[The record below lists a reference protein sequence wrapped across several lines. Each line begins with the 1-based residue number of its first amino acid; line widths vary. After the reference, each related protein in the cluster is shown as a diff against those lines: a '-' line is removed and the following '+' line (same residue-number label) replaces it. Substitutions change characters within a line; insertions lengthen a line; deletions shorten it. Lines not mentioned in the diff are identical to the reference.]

1 MSILVKGVDMPT
13 SCTGCGFVR
22 LGWDDDFICT
32 ATRNKH
38 GNPNYRAANW
48 DGRPP
53 YCPLVEVSDGTVT
66 PRYCDRNICKTNE
79 LNGVGCDECVVAQN
93 YNLEDDDSPC
103 QNCEV
108 GE

>member
-32 ATRNKH
+32 ATRNKQ

-53 YCPLVEVSDGTVT
+53 YCPLVEVIDGVSLPHGITTFGEV
-66 PRYCDRNICKTNE
+66 
-79 LNGVGCDECVVAQN
+79 
-93 YNLEDDDSPC
+93 LE
-103 QNCEV
+103 
-108 GE
+108 